1 MSNVDALLSRLDKVR
16 KTGRDSWMACC
27 PAHPDKNPSLTIRE
41 TEDGRILVHDHGQ
54 GCSVHEIVAAVG
66 LELTDLFPPRPAGH
80 RHAPERRPF
89 PAADCLRAVAFEALV
104 VSAAAA
110 AILAGEP
117 FDRDRLI
124 LATSRIQSALSA
136 SGVNNHGTC

>member
-1 MSNVDALLSRLDKVR
+1 MNSIIDHLEGVR
-16 KTGRDSWMACC
+16 QTGPGRYLAKC
-27 PAHPDKNPSLTIRE
+27 PAHEDRTASLSIRE
-41 TEDGRILVHDHGQ
+41 LDDGRTLCHCFA
-54 GCSVHEIVAAVG
+54 GCSVHEVVESVG
-66 LELTDLFPPRPAGH
+66 LTISDLYPPRPAGH

-104 VSAAAA
+104 VSATAV

-117 FDRDRLI
+117 FDRERLI

-136 SGVNNHGTC
+136 SGVQHGAV

>member
-1 MSNVDALLSRLDKVR
+1 MALEDLISRLDRVKATR
-16 KTGRDSWMACC
+16 GKPGRWSARC
-27 PAHPDKNPSLTIRE
+27 PAHEDRGPSLSIRE
-41 TEDGRILVHDHGQ
+41 LDDGRVLLHCFA

-66 LELTDLFPPRPAGH
+66 LELSDLYPPRPADH
-80 RHAPERRPF
+80 RHAPERHPF

-104 VSAAAA
+104 VSATAV

-117 FDRDRLI
+117 FDRERLI

-136 SGVNNHGTC
+136 SGIE